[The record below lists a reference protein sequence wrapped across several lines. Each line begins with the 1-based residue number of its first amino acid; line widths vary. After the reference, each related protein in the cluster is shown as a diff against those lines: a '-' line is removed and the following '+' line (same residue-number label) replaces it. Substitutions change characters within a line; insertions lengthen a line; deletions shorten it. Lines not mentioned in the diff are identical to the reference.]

1 MKNLKNKKN
10 IGREVRMGESPRQR
24 IPQEKPQLHWLILLI
39 WLIFIDPYNTY
50 PDPLLLL
57 LVRSCQHSMHNQ
69 FHFRYQFKMG

>member
-39 WLIFIDPYNTY
+39 WLIFN
-50 PDPLLLL
+50 
-57 LVRSCQHSMHNQ
+57 
-69 FHFRYQFKMG
+69 